1 MKTGFRIV
9 GLVTAIVCLF
19 LLSSL
24 PVAQANTDH
33 FTNSVVLLIGRSNT
47 VSTTA
52 LWLFGFKFIYNKQVI
67 IQANG
72 GEGEKINALI
82 LPSKIGFYFG
92 QENIYIQMEGAKGL
106 FFWGEKSFLLQKS
119 SQRIIAICKATDI
132 WVSY

>member
-1 MKTGFRIV
+1 MKTGLRIV

-33 FTNSVVLLIGRSNT
+33 FTNSVVLIIGKSNT

-52 LWLFGFKFIYNKQVI
+52 LWLFGFKLVYNKQVI

-92 QENIYIQMEGAKGL
+92 YKNIFIQMDGAKGL
-106 FFWGEKSFLLQKS
+106 FFWGEKSLFFHNVPP
-119 SQRIIAICKATDI
+119 RIFAFCKAGDI

>member
-9 GLVTAIVCLF
+9 GLVTAIFCLF

-33 FTNSVVLLIGRSNT
+33 FTNSVVLVIGKCNT

-52 LWLFGFKFIYNKQVI
+52 LWLFGFKLVYNKQVI

-92 QENIYIQMEGAKGL
+92 YKNIFIQMDGAKGL
-106 FFWGEKSFLLQKS
+106 FFWGEKSLFFHNVPP
-119 SQRIIAICKATDI
+119 RIFAFCKAGDI